1 VLEVGPR
8 GKAGT
13 NRTPLEFCAEA
24 ISGMD
29 AMTPHRHQFALARLA
44 WLIGLAVLAALM
56 AASSMSPISP
66 ARAQS
71 CPGDHVVQS
80 AAAALQQAAASG
92 SPQAFAAVVDQH
104 TDVSQLAMF
113 ALGPYRQALP
123 DARRSEYVQLT
134 RQFLGQFL
142 ARRAGRIAGA
152 QLQIVSCSSESG
164 YVYIDTRAGGQRV
177 IWRLEGGRIIDVNV
191 GGVWLTQQ
199 MRSNFVSVIQ
209 RGNGDPAALIDYL
222 RSGRSFG

>member
-1 VLEVGPR
+1 
-8 GKAGT
+8 
-13 NRTPLEFCAEA
+13 
-24 ISGMD
+24 MD
-29 AMTPHRHQFALARLA
+29 AVTQQHRHQLAVFRLA
-44 WLIGLAVLAALM
+44 WLIGIAVLAALV
-56 AASSMSPISP
+56 AAAP

-71 CPGDHVVQS
+71 CPGEQAVH
-80 AAAALQQAAASG
+80 AAAASLQQAAASG
-92 SPQAFAAVVDQH
+92 RPEAFAAVIDQH

-123 DARRSEYVQLT
+123 EARRSEYVQLT

-152 QLQIVSCSSESG
+152 QLEIVGCSSESG
-164 YVYIDTRAGGQRV
+164 YIYIDTRAGRQRV
-177 IWRLEGGRIIDVNV
+177 IWRLEGDRIIDVNA
-191 GGVWLTQQ
+191 GGVWLMPQ

>member
-1 VLEVGPR
+1 
-8 GKAGT
+8 
-13 NRTPLEFCAEA
+13 
-24 ISGMD
+24 
-29 AMTPHRHQFALARLA
+29 MTKQYLHHFAPARLA

-56 AASSMSPISP
+56 AASPSSP

-71 CPGDHVVQS
+71 CPGDHVVQ
-80 AAAALQQAAASG
+80 AAAASLQQAAASG
-92 SPQAFAAVVDQH
+92 SPQAFAAVVDRH
-104 TDVSQLAMF
+104 ADVSQLAMF
-113 ALGPYRQALP
+113 ALGPYRRALP

-134 RQFLGQFL
+134 RQFLGQYL
-142 ARRAGRIAGA
+142 AERAGPLAGA
-152 QLQIVSCSSESG
+152 QLQVVGCSSESG
-164 YVYIDTRAGGQRV
+164 YIYIDTRAGGQRV

-191 GGVWLTQQ
+191 AGIWLTQQ

>member
-1 VLEVGPR
+1 
-8 GKAGT
+8 
-13 NRTPLEFCAEA
+13 
-24 ISGMD
+24 MD
-29 AMTPHRHQFALARLA
+29 AMTHHRHQFALARLA
-44 WLIGLAVLAALM
+44 WLIGVAVVAALM
-56 AASSMSPISP
+56 AASP

-71 CPGDHVVQS
+71 CPGEPVVQ
-80 AAAALQQAAASG
+80 AAAVSLQQAAASG
-92 SPQAFAAVVDQH
+92 SPEAFAAVVDQH

-123 DARRSEYVQLT
+123 EARHGEYVQLT

-142 ARRAGRIAGA
+142 SRRAGRIAGA
-152 QLQIVSCSSESG
+152 QLQVVGCSSESG
-164 YVYIDTRAGGQRV
+164 YVYVDTRAGGQRV
-177 IWRLEGGRIIDVNV
+177 VWRLEGGRILDVNV
-191 GGVWLTQQ
+191 AGVWLTQQ

>member
-1 VLEVGPR
+1 
-8 GKAGT
+8 
-13 NRTPLEFCAEA
+13 
-24 ISGMD
+24 
-29 AMTPHRHQFALARLA
+29 MTQQHRHQFALARLA
-44 WLIGLAVLAALM
+44 WLIGLAVLAAVM
-56 AASSMSPISP
+56 AASS

-80 AAAALQQAAASG
+80 AAQSLQQASATG

-104 TDVSQLAMF
+104 TDVSQMAMF

-134 RQFLGQFL
+134 RQFLGQYL
-142 ARRAGRIAGA
+142 AERAGQIAGA
-152 QLQIVSCSSESG
+152 QLQVVGCSSESG
-164 YVYIDTRAGGQRV
+164 YTYVDTRLGGQRV
-177 IWRLEGGRIIDVNV
+177 IWRLEGERIIDVNV
-191 GGVWLTQQ
+191 GGIWLTQQ